1 MPRTGEVEECCVGVE
16 GLRNLGVVHAA
27 SLFP

>member
-1 MPRTGEVEECCVGVE
+1 MPRPREVQQRCVGVE

>member
-1 MPRTGEVEECCVGVE
+1 VPCPGEVEQRCVGVE